1 MFCSNCGS
9 QIPEGSAFCPNCG
22 TRSGAAPES
31 TAAQAPNYRSKP
43 LVLSTLEK
51 LEGQE
56 VEVLGL
62 VQGSLVSSRNV
73 GKDLLAGFK
82 NIAGGEIK
90 SYTEL
95 TASARAMALERMQME
110 AANIGA
116 DGILGIR
123 YTSAPI
129 SVEGAVEVM
138 VYGTAVKFK

>member
-31 TAAQAPNYRSKP
+31 TAAQAPNYRAKP

-95 TASARAMALERMQME
+95 TANARAMALERMQME
-110 AANIGA
+110 ASPAPFRF
-116 DGILGIR
+116 IR
-123 YTSAPI
+123 
-129 SVEGAVEVM
+129 
-138 VYGTAVKFK
+138 